1 MNNIDCILM
10 CNGKC
15 GSSTLLSTMI
25 ANGFNTIKVH
35 NKKFFIN
42 EFKYDGLID
51 TININSSNKPL
62 YIIDCYRTPI
72 EREISGFFENIHR
85 YVPDYKNKSCN
96 ELIRIFNTFCLNYNQ
111 PESINEIFDEYKI
124 KRFTQFDFNK
134 GYIRKQVGNMIF
146 IKLLFKDIHK
156 WDIILSNIF
165 NKPITITNG
174 NLSKDKEYYT
184 LYENFKK
191 NYKVPKAYINRLQT
205 NEAFKIYN
213 TKEEQIL
220 YLNKWLE
227 LSY

>member
-1 MNNIDCILM
+1 MHNIDCILM

-35 NKKFFIN
+35 SKRYFIH

-51 TININSSNKPL
+51 TININSRNKPL
-62 YIIDCYRTPI
+62 YIIDSYRTPI

-85 YVPDYKNKSCN
+85 YVPDYKDKSCE
-96 ELIRIFNTFCLNYNQ
+96 ELIHIFNTRCLNYNQ
-111 PESINEIFDEYKI
+111 SESINEILDEYKI

-134 GYIRKQVGNMIF
+134 GYISKQIGNIVF

-156 WDIILSNIF
+156 WDILLSNILG
-165 NKPITITNG
+165 KQITITNG
-174 NLSKDKEYYT
+174 NLSKDKDYYT
-184 LYENFKK
+184 LYEQFKK
-191 NYKVPKAYINRLQT
+191 NYKVPKSYITRLQT

-213 TKEEQIL
+213 TKEEQEL
-220 YLNKWLE
+220 YVNTWLE
-227 LSY
+227 RSY